1 MLLLNQQEKEDF
13 MKIFEHLHSHPEVS
27 WQEFETTK
35 FVKEKLESFGYTTKV
50 FPDCTGVIAEIGT
63 GSPVVGLRADLD
75 ALWQEVKGRE
85 QANHSCGHDGHM
97 TMGLGA
103 AYLISKLKNE
113 ERPKGTI
120 RFIFQPAEEKG
131 EGALKMVEKGII
143 DDLDYLYGVHLRP
156 IQETE
161 NGHAAPAIL
170 HGASLS
176 IGGVINGEDAHGARP
191 HLGKNAIEVAATLVH
206 ELAHIHVDPMVPHSV
221 KMTMLHAGGESSNII
236 PGHAYFS
243 LDMRAQTNEV
253 MRILIEE
260 VKLTAESIGELYR
273 VEVKL
278 DIPMNL
284 AAAKL
289 NPEAA
294 GLMAESIADVLGPDK
309 LDEPLLTTGG
319 EDFHFYAFK
328 KPSLKSTMLGLGCGL
343 NPGLHHPAM
352 TFDRKALFSG
362 IHILTDVVLKT
373 LQKGATS

>member
-1 MLLLNQQEKEDF
+1 

-35 FVKEKLESFGYTTKV
+35 FVKEKLESFGYKTKV

-75 ALWQEVKGRE
+75 ALWQEVNGRE

-143 DDLDYLYGVHLRP
+143 DDLDYLYGVHVRP

-319 EDFHFYAFK
+319 EDFHFYGFK
-328 KPSLKSTMLGLGCGL
+328 KPALKSTMLGLGCGL

-373 LQKGATS
+373 LEKGAKP